1 MKKKDKFNI
10 PNFKFPL
17 FKVYCPKNIGKKIER
32 AMQTGE
38 VSEGRYSEEFE
49 EKFSKNFNLNQKKCV
64 LLNSGTSALTLA
76 YRLMNLKKNDEVIS
90 SPMTCPATNE
100 PLFNSDIK
108 VKFADI
114 GEDFLIDTNK
124 IENLINKKTKAIIA
138 VHLFGQICEMD
149 EIIKIATKYKLK
161 VIEDCAQAT
170 GAMYK
175 GKKAGSIGD
184 VGCHSFYPTKIL
196 GAYGDGGFITT
207 NNKKLFEKMHRFR
220 FYGIDTLGI
229 NKKWKNKYY
238 SIDQGMNS
246 RLNEV
251 QSAILNLKLKKLPG
265 SIKRRREIAKKYF
278 EGLKN
283 TSLELP
289 IVNNNNFHVFH
300 IFEIAHLKRDLII
313 KKMKNRKINLGI
325 HYKYPIHT
333 MKGYRSLNN
342 KKNLLKETEKKAKK
356 IFSLPI
362 YPLLKNNEVKIIIK
376 NLKAII
382 SKI

>member
-1 MKKKDKFNI
+1 MIQYWNYLNEYKLEKKRILNSVDKVFKSGTLLLGNELKKFEKDYCKFNKS
-10 PNFKFPL
+10 KFGLGVANGTDAL
-17 FKVYCPKNIGKKIER
+17 FIALKSLNIGI
-32 AMQTGE
+32 
-38 VSEGRYSEEFE
+38 
-49 EKFSKNFNLNQKKCV
+49 
-64 LLNSGTSALTLA
+64 
-76 YRLMNLKKNDEVIS
+76 NDEVITVS
-90 SPMTCPATNE
+90 NTAIPTVAAIINTGA
-100 PLFNSDIK
+100 K

-124 IENLINKKTKAIIA
+124 IKNLINKKTKAIIA

-149 EIIKIATKYKLK
+149 TIIKIATKYKLK

-251 QSAILNLKLKKLPG
+251 QSSILNLKLKNLSG

-313 KKMKNRKINLGI
+313 RKMKNRKINLGI

-333 MKGYRSLNN
+333 MKGYRSSNN
-342 KKNLLKETEKKAKK
+342 KKNSLKETEKKAKK

-362 YPLLKNNEVKIIIK
+362 YPLLKNNEVEIIIK

-382 SKI
+382 LKI